1 MKKTEIPINKPVSS
15 GLSTLGNIKTVM
27 HEFGTVRYN
36 YLKPKYGKKINIMLH
51 GYSYLYSLHKNR

>member
-27 HEFGTVRYN
+27 YEFGTVRYN
-36 YLKPKYGKKINIMLH
+36 YLKPKYGKKINIM
-51 GYSYLYSLHKNR
+51 